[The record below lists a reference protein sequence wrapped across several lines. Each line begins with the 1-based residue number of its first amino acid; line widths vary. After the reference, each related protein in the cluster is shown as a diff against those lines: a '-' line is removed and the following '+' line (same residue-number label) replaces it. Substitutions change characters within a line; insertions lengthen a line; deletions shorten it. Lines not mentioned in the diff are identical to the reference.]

1 MVMRKMAPLHPDKG
15 NGVSLTRPNSNSTA
29 LSSFEPVS
37 EGDILKII
45 KSSTTKSCGLDPI
58 ETNRNLLKNYR
69 PVSNLSFI
77 SKLIENVMAKQLN
90 NYIDSEGLSNVNQSA
105 YRRLHSTESAL
116 LKIQNDIAAS
126 MDSGKA
132 VALTLLDLSAAFDTI
147 DHDILFNSLRD
158 WFGVDGTVLRW
169 IKSYL

>member
-1 MVMRKMAPLHPDKG
+1 MA
-15 NGVSLTRPNSNSTA
+15 V
-29 LSSFEPVS
+29 
-37 EGDILKII
+37 
-45 KSSTTKSCGLDPI
+45 
-58 ETNRNLLKNYR
+58 
-69 PVSNLSFI
+69 
-77 SKLIENVMAKQLN
+77 KQLN

-126 MDSGKA
+126 MGSGKA

-169 IKSYL
+169 IKSYLSNWKQKVKLGNSFSGALSLPYPGPIPFYNLHYPSQ